1 MANVENQ
8 VEKKFNRAGE
18 RASEGINTL
27 MQSAEEMSHRV
38 KAGIDQASTEIASRA
53 NEYIKQGRDQ
63 VRQNPL
69 QSVAVVAA
77 AGFVV
82 GILFM
87 AMRRARE
94 S

>member
-1 MANVENQ
+1 MANMENQ
-8 VEKKFNRAGE
+8 VENKFNRSGE
-18 RASEGINTL
+18 RAAEGINTL
-27 MQSAEEMSHRV
+27 MQSAEEMSQRM
-38 KAGIDQASTEIASRA
+38 KSSIDQASSEIASRA

-63 VRQNPL
+63 VRQKPL

-77 AGFVV
+77 AGFVA

-94 S
+94 A